1 MTSIKA
7 TIRALRESSPSHAET
22 KKKVFAI
29 VKSLE
34 SHSKEFRD
42 SYEGYIDAV
51 AEHEGATGPEKKK
64 LEKEAEEI
72 KAEVMDWFEEMKNS
86 VEILEKYLR

>member
-29 VKSLE
+29 VKFLGE
-34 SHSKEFRD
+34 HSKEFRD

-51 AEHEGATGPEKKK
+51 VEYEEATGPEKKK

-72 KAEVMDWFEEMKNS
+72 KAEVMEWFEEMKYS
-86 VEILEKYLR
+86 IEVLEKYLR